1 MRPGRV
7 PPDVRAEGET
17 VLTNRTAFVT
27 GAARGI
33 GLAIVE
39 RLARDGAAVTAVDI
53 DLETL
58 TREVGALAARGL
70 RVRGGECDVTSRAS
84 VEAAVRDA
92 EAAYGPVDILVN
104 NAGIA
109 GRAAPLEDLS
119 DQDWR
124 RVMEV
129 DVTSVFLC
137 SQAVISGMK
146 ARKSGRIINIASIAG
161 KEGNP
166 NMIPYSSAKAAVI
179 GFTKALAKEVAQL
192 GVYVNAIAPAVIETP
207 ILEQVTPQQ
216 VEYMVSRIP
225 LGRMGQPHE
234 VAALVAWLAS
244 DECSFTTGQCIDI
257 SGGRA
262 TY

>member
-1 MRPGRV
+1 M
-7 PPDVRAEGET
+7 A
-17 VLTNRTAFVT
+17 LTNRTAFVT

-53 DLETL
+53 DLPTQQ
-58 TREVGALAARGL
+58 REVDALAAQGL
-70 RVRGGECDVTSRAS
+70 RVTAAHRDVTSRAS
-84 VEAAVRDA
+84 VEDAVRAA
-92 EAAYGPVDILVN
+92 EAAYGPIDILVN

-109 GRAAPLEDLS
+109 GRAAPLEALS
-119 DQDWR
+119 DDDWR
-124 RVMEV
+124 RVMEI

-137 SQAVISGMK
+137 SQAVIKGMK
-146 ARKSGRIINIASIAG
+146 ARKAGRIINVASIAG

-166 NMIPYSSAKAAVI
+166 NMIPYSTAKAGVI

-192 GVYVNAIAPAVIETP
+192 GIYVNAIAPAVIETP
-207 ILEQVTPQQ
+207 ILQQLTPEQVQ
-216 VEYMVSRIP
+216 YMVQRIP
-225 LGRMGQPHE
+225 LGRVGQPHE

-244 DECSFTTGQCIDI
+244 DECTFTTGQCIDI

>member
-1 MRPGRV
+1 MPLLEKKV
-7 PPDVRAEGET
+7 T
-17 VLTNRTAFVT
+17 LVT

-39 RLARDGAAVTAVDI
+39 RLAREGAHVVAVDL
-53 DLETL
+53 DYDTQA
-58 TREVGALAARGL
+58 REVAALAAQGL
-70 RVRGGECDVTSRAS
+70 TVSAGECDVTSRAS
-84 VEAAVRDA
+84 VEAAVA
-92 EAAYGPVDILVN
+92 TTESTYGPIDILVN

-119 DQDWR
+119 DEDWR
-124 RVMEV
+124 RVMDI
-129 DVTSVFLC
+129 DVNSVFLC
-137 SQAVISGMK
+137 SRAVIGAMK

-192 GVYVNAIAPAVIETP
+192 GIYVNAIAPAVIETP
-207 ILEQVTPQQ
+207 ILQQLTPEQVQ
-216 VEYMVSRIP
+216 YMVQRIP
-225 LGRMGQPHE
+225 LGRVGQPHE
-234 VAALVAWLAS
+234 VAALVAWMAS

>member
-1 MRPGRV
+1 MSRL
-7 PPDVRAEGET
+7 E
-17 VLTNRTAFVT
+17 NKSAFVT

-39 RLARDGAAVTAVDI
+39 RLAREGAAVTAVDI
-53 DLETL
+53 DLPTQR
-58 TREVGALAARGL
+58 REVDALAAQGL
-70 RVRGGECDVTSRAS
+70 RVSAAYCDVSSRAS
-84 VEAAVRDA
+84 VEDAVRAA
-92 EAAYGPVDILVN
+92 EAAYGPIDILVN

-109 GRAAPLEDLS
+109 GRAAPLEALS
-119 DQDWR
+119 DDDWR
-124 RVMEV
+124 RVMEI

-137 SQAVISGMK
+137 SQAVIKGMK
-146 ARKSGRIINIASIAG
+146 ARKAGRIINVASIAG

-166 NMIPYSSAKAAVI
+166 NMIPYSTAKAGVI

-192 GVYVNAIAPAVIETP
+192 GIYVNAIAPAVIETP
-207 ILEQVTPQQ
+207 ILQQLTPEQVQ
-216 VEYMVSRIP
+216 YMVQRIP
-225 LGRMGQPHE
+225 LGRVGQPHE

-244 DECSFTTGQCIDI
+244 DECTFTTGQCIDI

>member
-1 MRPGRV
+1 V
-7 PPDVRAEGET
+7 PRLE
-17 VLTNRTAFVT
+17 NKSAFVT

-53 DLETL
+53 DLPTQQ
-58 TREVGALAARGL
+58 REVDGLVARGL
-70 RVRGGECDVTSRAS
+70 TVAAAHCDVTSRAS
-84 VEAAVRDA
+84 VERAVSDA
-92 EAAYGPVDILVN
+92 EAAHGPIDILVN

-109 GRAAPLEDLS
+109 GRAAPLEALS
-119 DQDWR
+119 DDDWR
-124 RVMEV
+124 RVMEI

-137 SQAVISGMK
+137 SQAVITGMK
-146 ARKSGRIINIASIAG
+146 ARKSGRIINVASIAG

-166 NMIPYSSAKAAVI
+166 NMIPYSTAKAGVI

-192 GVYVNAIAPAVIETP
+192 GIYVNAIAPAVIETP
-207 ILEQVTPQQ
+207 ILQQLTPEQVQ
-216 VEYMVSRIP
+216 YMVQRIP
-225 LGRMGQPHE
+225 LGRVGQPHE

-244 DECSFTTGQCIDI
+244 DECTFTTGQCVDI